1 MVLSSDFKLVI
12 TAILIFGLLSCLNK
26 GTPIKNSGAVTKS
39 TSSVSKKTI
48 SKFTDETFSSFDS
61 LESYGGHKKGEKK
74 AKKAAKKAAKKVV
87 TPTKSTTSS
96 KTTKSSKKA
105 ATPKVVKKVAKVSKK
120 VVKKGTHNVSDYL
133 PKDTAKSK
141 KFGHTSFQHHK
152 LPHKNLLPKIKSINT
167 VGNQMK
173 YATLDLRGLGKGY
186 HNPQT
191 VVSPWMNTTASPDL
205 MRRPLC

>member
-26 GTPIKNSGAVTKS
+26 GTPVKNSGAVSKS

-48 SKFTDETFSSFDS
+48 SKFTDETLSSLGS
-61 LESYGGHKKGEKK
+61 LETYGSKKP
-74 AKKAAKKAAKKVV
+74 V
-87 TPTKSTTSS
+87 TTKTSKSTKSTKS
-96 KTTKSSKKA
+96 TKSSKKA
-105 ATPKVVKKVAKVSKK
+105 VTPKVVKKVAKVSKPKK
-120 VVKKGTHNVSDYL
+120 VAKKGTHNVKDYL
-133 PKDTAKSK
+133 PKNTAKSK

-173 YATLDLRGLGKGY
+173 YATLDMRGLGKNY
-186 HNPQT
+186 INPQT

>member
-26 GTPIKNSGAVTKS
+26 GMPIKNSGAVSKS

-48 SKFTDETFSSFDS
+48 SKFTDETLSSLGS
-61 LESYGGHKKGEKK
+61 LETYGSKKP
-74 AKKAAKKAAKKVV
+74 V
-87 TPTKSTTSS
+87 TTESTKTS

-105 ATPKVVKKVAKVSKK
+105 MTPKVVKKVAKVSKK
-120 VVKKGTHNVSDYL
+120 VVKKDANTHNVKDYL
-133 PKDTAKSK
+133 PKNTAKSK

-173 YATLDLRGLGKGY
+173 YATLDMRGLGKHY
-186 HNPQT
+186 INPQT